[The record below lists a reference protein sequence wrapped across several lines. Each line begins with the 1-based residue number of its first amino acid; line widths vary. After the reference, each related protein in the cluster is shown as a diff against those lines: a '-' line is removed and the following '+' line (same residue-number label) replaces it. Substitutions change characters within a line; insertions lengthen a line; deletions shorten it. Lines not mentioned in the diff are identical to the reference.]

1 MLQNICAPE
10 YHTFTLQ
17 NESPAIVKG
26 WWMKQPDLTRSREW
40 IVGCRFPHSV
50 HHLHDVFIILG

>member
-1 MLQNICAPE
+1 MAVGEFCDQWDKQNRAHQDVNSALFGRAAMLQNICAPE

-26 WWMKQPDLTRSREW
+26 
-40 IVGCRFPHSV
+40 
-50 HHLHDVFIILG
+50 